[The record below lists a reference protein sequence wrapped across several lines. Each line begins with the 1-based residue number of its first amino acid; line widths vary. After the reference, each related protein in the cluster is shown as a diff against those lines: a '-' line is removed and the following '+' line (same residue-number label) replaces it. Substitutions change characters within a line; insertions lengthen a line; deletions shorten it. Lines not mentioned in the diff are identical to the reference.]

1 METLVVNQGE
11 VSRLLPMS
19 DCMKVMAEALR
30 TLATG
35 DAVQPL
41 RDMMWLPDRRGL
53 IGMMPG
59 YLGDPEALGIKI
71 VTVYPG
77 NHGSAYDSHQGVVLL
92 FGSEYG
98 NLLAIIDASSITAIR
113 TAAVSGVATQLLA
126 NEAAGDLAIL
136 GSGVQAQTHLD
147 AMRVAR
153 PIRRVRVY
161 SPNPDHLRTFVERE
175 TERQGIE
182 IGAAASAREA
192 VTGADLICTTTSARE
207 PVLMSDWISAG
218 AHINAAGSS
227 VAFTRELDTNAV
239 ARARLFVDRRESTVN
254 EAGDF
259 LIPRKEGAIGDDHI
273 LGELGDILLGQNA
286 GRTGAQEITLFKSLG
301 LAVEDVASAHYI
313 YHQALERGMGTSVEF
328 GGDRYVAPQGP
339 M

>member
-1 METLVVNQGE
+1 
-11 VSRLLPMS
+11 
-19 DCMKVMAEALR
+19 
-30 TLATG
+30 
-35 DAVQPL
+35 
-41 RDMMWLPDRRGL
+41 
-53 IGMMPG
+53 MMPG

-126 NEAAGDLAIL
+126 NEEAGDLAIL

-147 AMRVAR
+147 AMRAAR

-161 SPNPDHLRTFVERE
+161 SPNPDHLQTFVERE
-175 TERQGIE
+175 TGRQGMEIE
-182 IGAAASAREA
+182 AAASAREA

-207 PVLMSDWISAG
+207 PVLMGDWIGTG

-227 VAFTRELDTNAV
+227 VAFTRELDTTAV

-273 LGELGDILLGQNA
+273 LGELGEILLGQNA
-286 GRTGAQEITLFKSLG
+286 GRTGVREITLFKSLG

-313 YHQALERGMGTSVEF
+313 YHQALERGMGTRIEF
-328 GGDRYVAPQGP
+328 GGDRYVAPQDP

>member
-19 DCMKVMAEALR
+19 DCMKVMAEALG

-59 YLGDPEALGIKI
+59 YLGDPEALGIKV

-92 FGSEYG
+92 FGAEYG
-98 NLLAIIDASSITAIR
+98 NLLAMIDASSITAIR

-126 NEAAGDLAIL
+126 NEEAGDLAIL

-153 PIRRVRVY
+153 PIRRVRVN

-175 TERQGIE
+175 TDRQGIE
-182 IGAAASAREA
+182 IEAAASAREA

-207 PVLMSDWISAG
+207 PVLLSDWISAG
-218 AHINAAGSS
+218 AHINATGSS
-227 VAFTRELDTNAV
+227 VAFTRELDTAAV

-273 LGELGDILLGQNA
+273 VGELGDILLGQNA

>member
-11 VSRLLPMS
+11 VSRLLPMR

-30 TLATG
+30 TLAAG

-59 YLGDPEALGIKI
+59 YLGDPEVLGIKV

-92 FGSEYG
+92 FGSEHG
-98 NLLAIIDASSITAIR
+98 NLLAVIDASSITAIR

-126 NEAAGDLAIL
+126 NEGAGDLAIL

-153 PIRRVRVY
+153 TIRRVRVY
-161 SPNPDHLRTFVERE
+161 SPNSDHLRTFVERE
-175 TERQGIE
+175 TGRQGMEIE
-182 IGAAASAREA
+182 AAASAREA
-192 VTGADLICTTTSARE
+192 VTGADLVCTTTSARE
-207 PVLMSDWISAG
+207 PVLMGDWIGAG

-239 ARARLFVDRRESTVN
+239 VRARLFVDRRESTVN

-273 LGELGDILLGQNA
+273 LGELGEILLGRNA
-286 GRTGAQEITLFKSLG
+286 GRTGAREITLFKSLG

-328 GGDRYVAPQGP
+328 GGDRYVAP
-339 M
+339 